1 MKDDSLKSDFSI
13 QSFLANVFKK
23 SSKTTIM
30 LLKILIP
37 VSIIVKIL
45 EVYGLIEVVAS
56 YLSGAMGIM
65 GLPGEFGLVW
75 STALLTNI
83 YGGMVVFFNLVQS
96 GGAYSVR
103 EVTVLAVVVLVAH
116 ALPVEVGIAR
126 KAGVRVWFS
135 VVSRIGCAF
144 LFGAFLNLIFVTFNL
159 YSSAATIL
167 WTPQISDPSLSTWIV
182 SQLRSYL
189 LIFVVISVLMFTME
203 LLKLLGVMSWLNKKL
218 EPFLEVLGMSRDVA
232 PLGIVGLTL
241 GLSYGGGLIISEA
254 KSGRLKKK
262 DVVLGVSL
270 MNLCHSLIEDSLL
283 MISLGAALSGVFV
296 ARFFL
301 AIFVIF
307 VFARVLAFSNDKI
320 LGFIYSSP

>member
-1 MKDDSLKSDFSI
+1 MKQDNRPADSSSKKFVVDVL
-13 QSFLANVFKK
+13 KK
-23 SSKTTIM
+23 SSKTTVM

-45 EVYGLIEVVAS
+45 EMYGLIEVIAS
-56 YLSGAMGIM
+56 YLSGAMGLM

-96 GGAYSVR
+96 GAIFSVR
-103 EVTVLAVVVLVAH
+103 EVTILAVVVLVAH

-135 VVSRIGCAF
+135 VVTRIGCAF
-144 LFGAFLNLIFVTFNL
+144 IFGAFLNFIFVTFNL
-159 YSSAATIL
+159 YSSDATIF
-167 WTPQISDPSLSTWIV
+167 WTPEISDPSLLSWMV
-182 SQLRSYL
+182 SQLRSYI
-189 LIFVVISVLMFTME
+189 LIFVVISALMFIME
-203 LLKLLGVMSWLNKKL
+203 TLKLLGIMSWLNKKL
-218 EPFLEVLGMSRDVA
+218 EPFLEMLGMSREVA

-241 GLSYGGGLIISEA
+241 GLSYGGGLIIQEA

-296 ARFFL
+296 ARLFF
-301 AIFVIF
+301 AIVV
-307 VFARVLAFSNDKI
+307 VFLLARVLAFSNDKI